1 MRSCKAVRNGHGWP
15 NFRLDSHLRKS
26 HVPLALHLPLALA
39 LYLALTVKNATGK
52 KIIASWRL
60 RARFDIDGGSC
71 CDVAQADL

>member
-1 MRSCKAVRNGHGWP
+1 
-15 NFRLDSHLRKS
+15 
-26 HVPLALHLPLALA
+26 LALA